1 MNTVKYI
8 FENIELEYNYNNATI
23 RSVINMFNE
32 FKYSNVYCFGS
43 FLNVMYGKTD
53 NVQDVDLFYIG
64 EYNKHLENDIF
75 IRAKNSGIVIDLF
88 YLPNYTESDIIGNPL
103 KTIVNDNVKDLTVY
117 RSYSVKLINNEVKY
131 GSDILT
137 EFGYRFNFKNEL
149 LYRHK
154 DIDGNNLIGVKYNPI
169 KLS

>member
-8 FENIELEYNYNNATI
+8 FENTEFEYSYSNATI
-23 RSVINMFNE
+23 KNVVTMFNG
-32 FKYSNVYCFGS
+32 FKYSNVFCFGS

-53 NVQDVDLFYIG
+53 HVQDIDLFYIG
-64 EYNKHLENDIF
+64 EYNKLLENDILV
-75 IRAKNSGIVIDLF
+75 RAKNTGILVDLF
-88 YLPNYTESDIIGNPL
+88 YLPNYTESHIIGNPL

-117 RSYSVKLINNEVKY
+117 RPYSVKLVNNEIKY

-137 EFGYRFNFKNEL
+137 DIGYKFNFKNEL

-154 DIDGNNLIGVKYNPI
+154 DIEGNNLIGIKYNPI